1 MKNNKTQ
8 NTIKQLSLID
18 KLVLV
23 SLSLLITSCI
33 FGALTFVFQ
42 EGDFSVYWFLIF
54 SPELFAIIGGIIFE
68 EKIFLSIILIVI
80 SVILQII
87 ALNLYTSTSISTAIK
102 INKKISVINKIIWCY
117 FIFTLLVSWFLSR
130 LSFFSQ
136 PFG

>member
-33 FGALTFVFQ
+33 FGALTFWFQ
-42 EGDFSVYWFLIF
+42 DGTSSIF
-54 SPELFAIIGGIIFE
+54 SFIFVLPILCATVGGFIFE
-68 EKIFLSIILIVI
+68 EKIIFSIILIVI

-87 ALNLYTSTSISTAIK
+87 ALNLYTSTAIR
-102 INKKISVINKIIWCY
+102 INKKV
-117 FIFTLLVSWFLSR
+117 L
-130 LSFFSQ
+130 
-136 PFG
+136 